1 MLSCSLDLADRGLE
15 PAGVCLQHG
24 VHRASLRAPLRPSRG
39 SRVSLLRA
47 PYVDVRT
54 APVTPLLLG
63 DRRLRRR
70 SRLRLPRGLLQRQR
84 TMHTVRGWLL
94 TLRSDIDVFIDTDGL
109 RVSQQEKERIVEVL
123 RTSDGFHQSHAQ

>member
-1 MLSCSLDLADRGLE
+1 M
-15 PAGVCLQHG
+15 
-24 VHRASLRAPLRPSRG
+24 
-39 SRVSLLRA
+39 
-47 PYVDVRT
+47 
-54 APVTPLLLG
+54 TPFLLG

-70 SRLRLPRGLLQRQR
+70 SRLRLPHGLLQRQR